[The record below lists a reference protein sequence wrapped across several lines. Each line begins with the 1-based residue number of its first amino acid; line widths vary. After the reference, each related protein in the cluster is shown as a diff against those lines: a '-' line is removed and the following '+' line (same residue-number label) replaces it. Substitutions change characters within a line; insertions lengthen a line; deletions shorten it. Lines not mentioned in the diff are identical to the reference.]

1 MTPADIAALQKR
13 LRLNRAQFARV
24 LDVSVSR
31 LNDYMGKRKAPD
43 PLGINTPPWM
53 PAYMTD
59 RLETLARYAE
69 VGAI

>member
-1 MTPADIAALQKR
+1 LTPADIAALQKR

-31 LNDYMGKRKAPD
+31 LNDYMGKRSLLEVQRVIP
-43 PLGINTPPWM
+43 
-53 PAYMTD
+53 TD
-59 RLETLARYAE
+59 IKIALETLARYAE